1 MGDQHALQRF
11 TMVNGVQLLNVL
23 NESVAIRT
31 ISSVVKSLSFL
42 CVVLVPDES
51 AAHEKP
57 KSKRRAGTHQT
68 KKEL

>member
-1 MGDQHALQRF
+1 
-11 TMVNGVQLLNVL
+11 MVNGVQLLNVL
-23 NESVAIRT
+23 NESVAIH
-31 ISSVVKSLSFL
+31 IILSVVKFLFSLFF

-57 KSKRRAGTHQT
+57 KSKRRAGAHQT